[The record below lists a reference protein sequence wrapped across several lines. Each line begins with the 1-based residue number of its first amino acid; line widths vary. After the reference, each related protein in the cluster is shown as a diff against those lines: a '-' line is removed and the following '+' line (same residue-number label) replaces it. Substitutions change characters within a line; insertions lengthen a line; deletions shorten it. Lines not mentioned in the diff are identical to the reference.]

1 MASVPSVPICKGK
14 TKKELTR
21 QEILIFLFYLVS
33 NYIVSSNINDLL
45 IILKMDIDVLVNT
58 EKVPKQ

>member
-1 MASVPSVPICKGK
+1 MASVPSVPIWKGK
-14 TKKELTR
+14 IKKELTR

>member
-1 MASVPSVPICKGK
+1 MASVPSVPIWKGK